1 MPESQRFPS
10 IFLCSRKPAAAEGR
24 LIQTPV
30 VTYDGRMSR
39 PSENPLTFRSLY
51 DSPLVSLR
59 DYRCRIS
66 CGGPGDEEHPDANQI
81 VLMRYG
87 AFRKHFGRR
96 SVTADVNQAVFFSK
110 ESTYRVSH
118 PADCGDRGTVFVPSP
133 QTLNDIVRELDTTID
148 DHPERPF
155 PFVIGPCASDVFWL
169 HRELAQRLD
178 EVVDT
183 QSPLAGPP
191 EPDPLWIEVTALQ
204 IISDVMEA
212 AFARHGLEAPSGKR
226 RREGTEDGHADR
238 VEAAKAYL
246 ASRMSERVT
255 LDDIAR
261 AVGASPF
268 HLARLFQRRTG
279 APLHRYLM
287 CLRLRASL
295 ERLADGANDL
305 TALAL
310 ELGFSSHSHFTDSF
324 RREFGRAPSDV
335 RRGAGRRGLREMSKN
350 LEV

>member
-1 MPESQRFPS
+1 M
-10 IFLCSRKPAAAEGR
+10 A
-24 LIQTPV
+24 
-30 VTYDGRMSR
+30 YMSR
-39 PSENPLTFRSLY
+39 PSENPLTFRSLC
-51 DSPLVSLR
+51 DSPLVTVR
-59 DYRCRIS
+59 DYRCRIG
-66 CGGPGDEEHPDANQI
+66 CGGPGGEEQPGANQI

-118 PADCGDRGTVFVPSP
+118 PADCGDRGTIFVPSP
-133 QTLNDIVRELDTTID
+133 RSLNDIVSELDPTID
-148 DHPERPF
+148 EHPERPF
-155 PFVIGPCASDVFWL
+155 PFVTGPCASGVFWR
-169 HRELAQRLD
+169 HRGLAQRL
-178 EVVDT
+178 ETAVDN
-183 QSPLAGPP
+183 QSSLAGAPAA
-191 EPDPLWIEVTALQ
+191 DLLWIEVTALQ
-204 IISDVMEA
+204 IIADVLEA
-212 AFARHGLEAPSGKR
+212 AFTRHGLAAPSGNR
-226 RREGTEDGHADR
+226 RREGTEADQADR
-238 VEAAKAYL
+238 VEKAKAYL

-287 CLRLRASL
+287 CMRLRASL
-295 ERLADGANDL
+295 ERLAEGANDL

-324 RREFGRAPSDV
+324 RREFGRTPSDV
-335 RRGAGRRGLREMSKN
+335 RRGASRRGLREMSKN